1 MRLNRLLKP
10 DRDLFNAARR
20 IVWQRVD
27 QVFSVCCKRVKPP
40 SAIGGFEAPVRFSLI
55 TVNFSTTDYLKLML
69 LTLCEQENLASLRNI
84 VIVDNH
90 SKDGGEDFLNKLAS
104 QNDNVHLVRNT
115 FNCTHARGLRKG
127 IAYVDQ
133 LEGSSS
139 KEAQS
144 NVLLVC
150 DTDIIF
156 RNSQTLNDT
165 AELIGQ
171 DNTAFAGELRQ
182 GLYAYPEAQAS
193 FFAVRRDCY
202 ARPDIWPIVHHG
214 APAYFMQR
222 SFWKKGLKLAHFPS
236 NHGGYILHRGR
247 TAVSAAKKYHPLNA
261 FATTENDK
269 PHFMGVPDGQAI
281 WEKTE
286 KRYEK
291 LLSKQNEQALLEYFN
306 SRF

>member
-27 QVFSVCCKRVKPP
+27 QVFSVCCKRLQPP
-40 SAIGGFEAPVRFSLI
+40 LAIGGFEAPVRFSLI

-69 LTLCEQENLASLRNI
+69 LTLCEQENLASLRNV

-90 SKDGGEDFLNKLAS
+90 SKDGGEDFLTKLAS
-104 QNDNVHLVRNT
+104 QNKNIHLVRNK
-115 FNCTHARGLRKG
+115 FNCTHARGIRKG
-127 IAYVDQ
+127 IAYVDE
-133 LEGSSS
+133 LEGGST
-139 KEAQS
+139 KETQS

-156 RNSQTLNDT
+156 RSPQTLNDIGELV
-165 AELIGQ
+165 AEG
-171 DNTAFAGELRQ
+171 NTAFAGELRH
-182 GLYAYPEAQAS
+182 GLYEYPEAQAS

-202 ARPDIWPIVHHG
+202 AKRGIWPIVHHG

-222 SFWKKGLKLAHFPS
+222 SFWKTGLKLLHFPS

-247 TAVSAAKKYHPLNA
+247 TAVSATKKYHPLNA
-261 FATTENDK
+261 FATAENDQ
-269 PHFMGVPDGQAI
+269 PHFMGVPDGEAI
-281 WEKTE
+281 WGDVE
-286 KRYEK
+286 KRYEN
-291 LLSKQNEQALLEYFN
+291 LLLRQNQQELLEYFN
-306 SRF
+306 GRF